1 MQETAAVVQISV
13 TSPDVW
19 LARWAYHGISD
30 MPPPRYLEPV
40 KLSEEFFFTC
50 SDLLAENT
58 SRAAALT
65 NASSRR
71 RYFS

>member
-40 KLSEEFFFTC
+40 KLSEEFF
-50 SDLLAENT
+50 LRVLI
-58 SRAAALT
+58 
-65 NASSRR
+65 SSLRTPVEQRR
-71 RYFS
+71 